1 MRIYLLA
8 LLVSSSLF
16 AQEKEEIP
24 IEEIR
29 DNKIKTLLE
38 IVKENRDIYVSEDKI
53 RLDKFIKLVSERE
66 KLLQDAKIN
75 LLQNKDEIKD

>member
-29 DNKIKTLLE
+29 DNKIKSLL
-38 IVKENRDIYVSEDKI
+38 
-53 RLDKFIKLVSERE
+53 
-66 KLLQDAKIN
+66 
-75 LLQNKDEIKD
+75 

>member
-29 DNKIKTLLE
+29 DNKIKSNLTTQKNLNNFL
-38 IVKENRDIYVSEDKI
+38 
-53 RLDKFIKLVSERE
+53 FI
-66 KLLQDAKIN
+66 
-75 LLQNKDEIKD
+75 